1 MTVILLVVLSLS
13 IISLDL
19 NGRTHSLTS
28 GVKSVANDV
37 YNPLR
42 QGVVDIIRPIGSF
55 FAGAFNYG
63 SLQSENEKLQA
74 TVGQLRMQQA
84 ERDYENTQL
93 RKITALQNLPF
104 LNSLPVVAAQ
114 TVLEYSSNFTAT
126 IPLDKGR
133 SDGVDVG

>member
-42 QGVVDIIRPIGSF
+42 QGVVDIIRPIGS
-55 FAGAFNYG
+55 
-63 SLQSENEKLQA
+63 
-74 TVGQLRMQQA
+74 GQCLEEFDALKRV
-84 ERDYENTQL
+84 L
-93 RKITALQNLPF
+93 ITT
-104 LNSLPVVAAQ
+104 S
-114 TVLEYSSNFTAT
+114 T
-126 IPLDKGR
+126 R
-133 SDGVDVG
+133 